1 MKAGVR
7 QTVTEVASWEPSPH
21 LRPAGNS
28 TPTPT
33 PNYQTPDPQGRY
45 WLQLSRE
52 RVGRERTGAMRER
65 AIERSGEREGEAPQA
80 LAWEWVYAGR
90 ANGQLTRR
98 SSVERASVTIVAFRY
113 DVQKTTPADK
123 LGVNLTRYESRG
135 RYTGQG

>member
-1 MKAGVR
+1 
-7 QTVTEVASWEPSPH
+7 
-21 LRPAGNS
+21 
-28 TPTPT
+28 
-33 PNYQTPDPQGRY
+33 
-45 WLQLSRE
+45 
-52 RVGRERTGAMRER
+52 VGRERTGAMRER